1 MEKTTGHICP
11 RCRRPSLN
19 VYYEDDA
26 DVKLGALCESCGLK
40 GYYVEGCPGPVPV
53 S

>member
-11 RCRRPSLN
+11 RCRQSSLN

-26 DVKLGALCESCGLK
+26 DVKLGALCKFCGLK
-40 GYYVEGCPGPVPV
+40 GYYVDGRLAPLAMP
-53 S
+53 